1 MKQHFTKIIIKTNK
15 QKLISITD
23 ELDSIVRS
31 SEMSDGL
38 LTVFIKHTSASL
50 IIQENADSDVLRDI
64 EDFFNKLVPMDK
76 SYYVHNTEGSDDM
89 PAHIKSLLTS
99 THLSIPFQK
108 NELLLGTWQGI
119 FLFEHRIE
127 SHKRTIEIHIMGK

>member
-15 QKLISITD
+15 QKLINITD
-23 ELDSIVRS
+23 ELESIARS

-50 IIQENADSDVLRDI
+50 IIQENADSDVLKDI
-64 EDFFNKLVPMDK
+64 ENFFNKLVPMDK